1 MKSIKKVLVKTCAC
15 ALAGLMTLSS
25 LPVLSAQAAA
35 SGTLSSDFDSLPLG
49 QIAETADLK
58 LLSTGGSDKTQAVES
73 EGILTMSSSTQG
85 HVGFTLKN
93 ERFQQSELTMDF
105 RFNDTNHMTHGYEG
119 LYVSPYCVEYDK
131 TFAAVVIQ
139 PHISA
144 VYAQASSV
152 NAGTVAFDFSSDT

>member
-49 QIAETADLK
+49 QIAETGDLK

-73 EGILTMSSSTQG
+73 EES
-85 HVGFTLKN
+85 
-93 ERFQQSELTMDF
+93 
-105 RFNDTNHMTHGYEG
+105 
-119 LYVSPYCVEYDK
+119 
-131 TFAAVVIQ
+131 
-139 PHISA
+139 
-144 VYAQASSV
+144 
-152 NAGTVAFDFSSDT
+152 